1 MSTLAENLIAAVKGV
16 AALAGA
22 GCVAL
27 LGALY
32 AFQRKLIFAGH
43 AMDIGPA
50 LPIRKGRKIEV
61 DVSNESKPRGA
72 PDTLV
77 GVYFPPTKPN
87 AKTLAFWHGNADQLG
102 NVADFLGQALQQ
114 RLGVGFLGI
123 EYPGYALC
131 TSGEPTETT
140 IHWTSQRMLR
150 HLRETLK
157 TPARDTVAFGQS
169 IGGAVAL
176 KAAHDNLV
184 GSCVLLSSFES
195 IPAMAKAL
203 FPFIPVPAL
212 LVKDPFDNAKL
223 APSVNVPVLCLHG
236 TRDEIVPF
244 AQGRAICDLLPSSE
258 FVSLPNC
265 GHNDT
270 FNGAAY
276 RLIVDSLA
284 AFLEGAARWGGG
296 RVLGEG

>member
-1 MSTLAENLIAAVKGV
+1 MSTLAENLLAAVKGV

-61 DVSNESKPRGA
+61 DVRNEQRPRGA

-114 RLGVGFLGI
+114 RLVVGFLGI

-157 TPARDTVAFGQS
+157 TPGLKLLTAKQIRDDTAKAHGYELLPEHSRMFLPIAMAS
-169 IGGAVAL
+169 AL
-176 KAAHDNLV
+176 KAPKGDY
-184 GSCVLLSSFES
+184 G
-195 IPAMAKAL
+195 
-203 FPFIPVPAL
+203 
-212 LVKDPFDNAKL
+212 D
-223 APSVNVPVLCLHG
+223 
-236 TRDEIVPF
+236 
-244 AQGRAICDLLPSSE
+244 
-258 FVSLPNC
+258 
-265 GHNDT
+265 
-270 FNGAAY
+270 
-276 RLIVDSLA
+276 RLR
-284 AFLEGAARWGGG
+284 E
-296 RVLGEG
+296 

>member
-1 MSTLAENLIAAVKGV
+1 MSTLAENLITAVKSV

-61 DVSNESKPRGA
+61 DVSNEQRPRGA
-72 PDTLV
+72 PDVIVATFLQQ
-77 GVYFPPTKPN
+77 TKC

-150 HLRETLK
+150 HLRK
-157 TPARDTVAFGQS
+157 T
-169 IGGAVAL
+169 
-176 KAAHDNLV
+176 
-184 GSCVLLSSFES
+184 
-195 IPAMAKAL
+195 
-203 FPFIPVPAL
+203 
-212 LVKDPFDNAKL
+212 
-223 APSVNVPVLCLHG
+223 
-236 TRDEIVPF
+236 
-244 AQGRAICDLLPSSE
+244 
-258 FVSLPNC
+258 
-265 GHNDT
+265 
-270 FNGAAY
+270 
-276 RLIVDSLA
+276 
-284 AFLEGAARWGGG
+284 
-296 RVLGEG
+296 